1 MPAASKQET
10 TPDIPIPD
18 VLEKVKLGI
27 TTESFL
33 LTGETGKLV
42 SALESAFPFI
52 TYRDLFRAVS
62 LVKLSK
68 K

>member
-1 MPAASKQET
+1 MASKHVSM
-10 TPDIPIPD
+10 PDIPIPD
-18 VLEKVKLGI
+18 VLEKVKFGV

-52 TYRDLFRAVS
+52 THRDLLSVAS
-62 LVKLSK
+62 LVKLSRK
-68 K
+68 